1 MRTFYLPL
9 LVFLISLLDF
19 TPSAAQ
25 APTTGLLAY
34 WTMDGN
40 FNCNSPVVITGSN
53 NGATATTN
61 KNGVANTAMAFSN
74 PASSSAQYGSHPIT
88 SSLNFSGTQDFSISF
103 SVFINPGFPHA
114 YGIYDNNL
122 NYGGPG
128 MYLWNP
134 NGFTQLQF
142 NYKNNSLGSTNGG
155 LNTGS
160 WRNIT
165 CTRNAGTLRIY
176 IDGLLNA
183 SGPEGSSSITYLFT
197 GKFGTLWANIP
208 GINNYSGH
216 NGKLDE
222 FRIYNR
228 ALTVQEIGQIAATTL
243 PLKLGDFSAST
254 TAQGIDLNWETL
266 TEQNSSHFDVER
278 STDGIHFIKIGEQKA
293 AGSTDQKTRYHF
305 TDGQPTGKTLFYR
318 LRMADLDQ
326 TFTYSRIVTVN
337 IAYETT
343 ALRLSPNPAR
353 DVIQAQYQALRTEN
367 VQLLIT
373 NAAGRIV
380 FHSNKSLQKG
390 THTFSLPLLTYAP
403 GYYQLSIVSE
413 SGRISS
419 GFIKE

>member
-9 LVFLISLLDF
+9 LFLLKSLLDF
-19 TPSAAQ
+19 TPCTAQ
-25 APTTGLLAY
+25 APTAGLLAY

-61 KNGVANTAMAFSN
+61 KSGLANTAMAFLN
-74 PASSSAQYGSHPIT
+74 PSTNSAQYGSHPIT
-88 SSLNFSGTQDFSISF
+88 SGLNFSGTQNFSFSF
-103 SVFINPGFPHA
+103 SVFINPGITHA
-114 YGIYDNNL
+114 YGLYDNNL

-128 MYLWNP
+128 VFIWNS
-134 NGFTQLQF
+134 NGFIQLHF
-142 NYKNNSLGSTNGG
+142 NYKNLSLGSTNGG

-160 WRNIT
+160 WRSIT

-183 SGPEGSSSITYLFT
+183 SGAEGSSAVNYLYP
-197 GKFGTLWANIP
+197 GKFGTLWFDSP
-208 GINNYSGH
+208 GTYNYAGH
-216 NGKLDE
+216 NGKMDE

-228 ALTVQEIGQIAATTL
+228 ALTVQEIGQIAAITL

-266 TEQNSSHFDVER
+266 SEHNSSHFDVEK
-278 STDGIHFIKIGEQKA
+278 STDGIHFLKIGEQKA
-293 AGSTDQKTRYHF
+293 AGSANQKTRYHF

-326 TFTYSRIVTVN
+326 TFTYSRIITVN
-337 IAYETT
+337 TTFEKT

-353 DVIQAQYQALRTEN
+353 DVIQAQYQVLRAEN

-380 FHSNKSLQKG
+380 FRSNKSLQQG
-390 THTFSLPLLTYAP
+390 SHTFSLPLLTYAP
-403 GYYQLSIVSE
+403 GYYQLSIISE
-413 SGRISS
+413 TGRISS